1 MNDKETGIIGPKL
14 RLQREHLHL
23 TQAQIAEKLGITART
38 QRNYEM
44 GTRVPDADYL
54 VAASKIGVDLSEVL
68 GIFDSISA
76 DARAAT
82 NIKNKNSGEIKREII
97 QRAVEV
103 ASVQKDPYAAIAY
116 ALSSESLSV
125 EGWPAEA
132 AIKSHEQAEIDLELL
147 ANIFEGMDSVSNRLE
162 LVLTPI
168 KRAQAVAMLYR
179 AFKRSMTIDPIMI
192 EETVKLASS

>member
-54 VAASKIGVDLSEVL
+54 VAASKIGIDLSEVL

-82 NIKNKNSGEIKREII
+82 IIKNKYSDGIKREAI
-97 QRAVEV
+97 RKAVEV

-116 ALSSESLSV
+116 AWSSESLLE
-125 EGWPAEA
+125 EGWPAGKA
-132 AIKSHEQAEIDLELL
+132 TSSHGEVEIDLELL
-147 ANIFEGMDSVSNRLE
+147 ANIFEGMDSVSDRLE

-168 KRAQAVAMLYR
+168 KRAQAVALLYR
-179 AFKRSMTIDPIMI
+179 VFKKSMTVDPIMI
-192 EETVKLASS
+192 EEVVKLASS